1 MMDTN
6 EIRFVTENYA
16 QLQGLRLV
24 PLGVFLGLCALVDGA
39 GLLDRAGHPH
49 GIPAEIVTRMG
60 FAGVLAFL
68 LVLAAPVYYHYRYG
82 AIDPRDRRVRNSWIT
97 AAVIGFLV
105 LARVDRHLQW
115 PVSLQLLL
123 VSVAL
128 FVTVWHDG
136 WIRRHYLAPAIAWL
150 VASLLPALDVFRM
163 DVLLGLGGLTLIV
176 CGLGDHRLLTRTLA
190 APRIDDDDACS
201 TTV

>member
-1 MMDTN
+1 MMDAIK
-6 EIRFVTENYA
+6 IRFVTENYS

-24 PLGVFLGLCALVDGA
+24 PLGVFLVLCAVVDGA

-49 GIPAEIVTRMG
+49 GIPAEILTRIG
-60 FAGVLAFL
+60 LAGVLAFL
-68 LVLAAPVYYHYRYG
+68 LVLAAPLYYHSRYG
-82 AIDPRDRRVRNSWIT
+82 AIDPRVRRVRNSWIT
-97 AAVIGFLV
+97 VAVIGFVV

-123 VSVAL
+123 VSVSL

-136 WIRRHYLAPAIAWL
+136 WIRRHYLAPALAWL
-150 VASLLPALDVFRM
+150 AASMVPALDAYRIA
-163 DVLLGLGGLTLIV
+163 VLLSLGGLTLV
-176 CGLGDHRLLTRTLA
+176 ACGLGDHRLLTRTLA
-190 APRIDDDDACS
+190 TPRMDDDDSCS